1 MTWGKALVE
10 WAASPEQ
17 ALTWLTD
24 LNHRLALDGNDPASY
39 GGLLWCLGE
48 FDRPFK
54 PAKPVWG
61 EVRDRSTQVHAQRC
75 PPEALSTWVEGR
87 NGYHGARVG
96 IVGAGVTGIAAALLL
111 RSHGV
116 QVTLWDKG
124 YNLGGESRVDLPR
137 ARVASSTE
145 RRAFILR
152 ARAFSMTDSWS
163 TVAPGVSRHISKSS
177 TIHRMGFTVW
187 VICRAGFEN

>member
-17 ALTWLTD
+17 ALTWLTE

-61 EVRDRSTQVHAQRC
+61 EVRDRSTEFMPNVVH
-75 PPEALSTWVEGR
+75 
-87 NGYHGARVG
+87 
-96 IVGAGVTGIAAALLL
+96 
-111 RSHGV
+111 
-116 QVTLWDKG
+116 
-124 YNLGGESRVDLPR
+124 PR
-137 ARVASSTE
+137 R
-145 RRAFILR
+145 
-152 ARAFSMTDSWS
+152 
-163 TVAPGVSRHISKSS
+163 
-177 TIHRMGFTVW
+177 
-187 VICRAGFEN
+187 